1 MRFKDKKGHY
11 VNSNV
16 GTEYFN
22 GMVAYQCPCDGKWH
36 HLEAEYTIPEKH
48 TPYIIRDKETNA
60 IISQSD
66 GGGYY
71 TGTIR
76 SMINYPV
83 SGANGDTPTY
93 LAGIRITRMESFET
107 VKWGGSL
114 NTAAYATDYPVGT
127 ILKVNTSE
135 SLYVL
140 QGTALVGTSVAI
152 GTNLIVSHETYT
164 SGTANTSGKVF
175 LEF

>member
-107 VKWGGSL
+107 VKWGGVL
-114 NTAAYATDYPVGT
+114 NTAAYATDYPVGAL
-127 ILKVNTSE
+127 LKVNTDE
-135 SLYVL
+135 SLYIL
-140 QGTALVGTSVAI
+140 KGSALVSTSVAI